1 MPKSRKRRPRRT
13 SSKRPA
19 RQARQARQARPAS
32 PPEHPLAHLGPWLA
46 AMSAVDA
53 AEARGDAAGALD
65 AMALLPTGP
74 DGRLFWRPWRIRH
87 LTQILALGPATPG
100 WVMSRWVLCQA
111 MQVSDR
117 SRRGSVLR
125 AMDVAVGLQ
134 GGEGWLPGVDE
145 TDAHSRVIDRDWV
158 FRQVLLY
165 EEGGVSYFLRH
176 VAAPDLVAA
185 TCRIEEWATATM
197 GGYQLLGRTPGT
209 TTWAQVGRDDPLVVP
224 NIGTAMRITPG
235 EHVIGRVVPTDEGW
249 MFEAEPLRV
258 PEEVAR
264 RVASAPHEWLDALTE
279 ACAED
284 PGEILTTPHYASL
297 LCDVPDG
304 MWQYAMLRADSCVRG
319 GRLLA
324 PTPGNLADVTLWL
337 AWSALLDP
345 SFTEDPDVFDIWACL
360 AAAVLEPSVAE
371 ALSDDVDDEAAEVLR
386 ELSVVLAEPAAT
398 VCRRLAD
405 RDQRAA

>member
-1 MPKSRKRRPRRT
+1 
-13 SSKRPA
+13 
-19 RQARQARQARPAS
+19 
-32 PPEHPLAHLGPWLA
+32 
-46 AMSAVDA
+46 MSAADA

-65 AMALLPTGP
+65 AMARLPTGP
-74 DGRLFWRPWRIRH
+74 DGGLFWRPWRVRH
-87 LTQILALGPATPG
+87 LQQVLALGPDVPG
-100 WVMSRWVLCQA
+100 WVMSRWVLGQA

-176 VAAPDLVAA
+176 VAGPDLVAA
-185 TCRIEEWATATM
+185 TCRIEEWATAPM
-197 GGYQLLGRTPGT
+197 GGYQLLDRTPGT
-209 TTWAQVGRDDPLVVP
+209 TTWAQVGRDEPLVVP
-224 NIGTAMRITPG
+224 NIGSAIRICPG

-264 RVASAPHEWLDALTE
+264 RVASAPHDWLDALTE
-279 ACAED
+279 ACAKD
-284 PGEILTTPHYASL
+284 PDEILTTPHYASL

-304 MWQYAMLRADSCVRG
+304 AWQHAILGADSFLHG

-324 PTPGNLADVTLWL
+324 PTPGNLADVALCL
-337 AWSALLDP
+337 ARCGLLDP
-345 SFTEDPDVFDIWACL
+345 SISEDPDAFDIWACL
-360 AAAVLEPSVAE
+360 GAAVLEPSVAE
-371 ALSDDVDDEAAEVLR
+371 ALRRDRRRRGGPGAPRARGRARRAGRHCVPSSRRPPPTRCVTVYCATQCYSQRGEDDQ
-386 ELSVVLAEPAAT
+386 PA
-398 VCRRLAD
+398 
-405 RDQRAA
+405 